1 MKNREVATRIRE
13 AARGTRRELPHV
25 VKLACLALLVLPS
38 LASADDT
45 VPDVGDVHVGVSDLE
60 FGGDAEA
67 ASGAGI
73 YADAEAGW
81 RVGHFDLTGFGA
93 YATRHVDAQF
103 DDGSGTN
110 DNFDHYRVHVIDL
123 GARATLRTDHVY
135 GGIGLAFENEL
146 ENGTSHSPSGD
157 QPINES
163 NQHAAFELR
172 VGAIVQHVDVVG
184 AFTYASM
191 FDEPFLT
198 LRLGVGYRF

>member
-13 AARGTRRELPHV
+13 AARGTRRELRHV

-123 GARATLRTDHVY
+123 GARATLRGDHVY

-146 ENGTSHSPSGD
+146 ENGTYHTPSGD
-157 QPINES
+157 EPVNGS
-163 NQHAAFELR
+163 DQHVAGELR
-172 VGAIVQHVDVVG
+172 IGAIVQHVDVVG
-184 AFTYASM
+184 AFTYATM
-191 FDEPFLT
+191 FEEPFVT